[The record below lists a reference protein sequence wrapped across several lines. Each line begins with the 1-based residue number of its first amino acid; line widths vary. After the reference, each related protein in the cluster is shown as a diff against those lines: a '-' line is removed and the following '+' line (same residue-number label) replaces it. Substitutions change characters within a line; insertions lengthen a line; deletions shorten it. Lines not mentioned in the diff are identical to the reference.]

1 MADSTAPTYGAVAE
15 LLDPIHRQ
23 GSDNGVNEIHNY
35 YYGPVHHIGTV
46 ANAAIGPNHGTI
58 TQNVHTATQPVA
70 GPSAQPGLA
79 GVTFLLNPIH
89 DAAAPPDSACL
100 PGTRK
105 RVLKQIQ
112 SWVDGSLLFRKP
124 HIMWS
129 AIAQAIADDFAQKGR
144 LAASFF
150 FFRQAGDRNNVSSQ
164 VAAAIPGA
172 AHIIESA
179 VRANPGLATPA
190 CSLAA
195 QFQQLIYNPIKG
207 SKWVKMGAALRNGGY
222 LIVLD
227 GLDECNDREEVAAL
241 IQHMLEFFQKEPRFP
256 LKFLITSRVEQHIH
270 QQLRSSIQ
278 VQLLNLVDHT
288 SDADISAALDAR
300 VEMAKRTRV
309 LSCEARFLR
318 SMSSM
323 SSSCSQICTPSCR
336 SQMMTTPLS
345 PSGTLPS
352 TIFSPRKGRSGSFF
366 ANPTHHNHLASACI
380 PLVLHPFLV
389 SAEPVI
395 LHCRESLLT
404 PRTAGCI
411 NGVPDDVLDSL
422 YKAILT
428 SVQSTPHFLEVTRI
442 IALARGGICVAEIA
456 ELSGITILDT
466 LVILRSLQ
474 GIVQVPASDMTPVTL
489 WHASIRNF
497 LRSEA
502 RSGPFFTSAM
512 HHQQLANRL
521 YHGKKFVH
529 RFLFQSGIELPP
541 DEVDG
546 SFAHLRSICPAL
558 HDVVMATYIN
568 IEHDFFDTTSAGD
581 RQFCSTLGTIL
592 HHLLP
597 NKIGL
602 VAIGANREFDRPL
615 LAHSKRLF
623 PQLTDPSHHIN
634 MVMCGVALLVRLKD
648 SDDALVLHSRSDYP
662 TGVACEYM
670 FACWARHL
678 ALAIEGNPQHPA
690 FNTTQPTRIP
700 IAIRLTVVNHY
711 ELPVSLVERVGLNL
725 GFAEKTVRD
734 LVGPEAL
741 SPGNEWKWDIG
752 YGPRA
757 YIKNGAKSVTVFEV
771 LNGLRGL
778 FSCYRSA
785 CSHVMTRKCPFL
797 P

>member
-1 MADSTAPTYGAVAE
+1 
-15 LLDPIHRQ
+15 
-23 GSDNGVNEIHNY
+23 
-35 YYGPVHHIGTV
+35 
-46 ANAAIGPNHGTI
+46 
-58 TQNVHTATQPVA
+58 
-70 GPSAQPGLA
+70 
-79 GVTFLLNPIH
+79 
-89 DAAAPPDSACL
+89 
-100 PGTRK
+100 
-105 RVLKQIQ
+105 
-112 SWVDGSLLFRKP
+112 VDGSLLFRKP
-124 HIMWS
+124 HVMWVYGYAGCGKS

-150 FFRQAGDRNNVSSQ
+150 FFRQAGDRNSVSRFATTLASQ

-207 SKWVKMGAALRNGGY
+207 SKWDKMGAALRNGGY

-278 VQLLNLVDHT
+278 VQLLNLVNHT

-309 LSCEARFLR
+309 LSCEGAW
-318 SMSSM
+318 
-323 SSSCSQICTPSCR
+323 PSPQDKGTLIR
-336 SQMMTTPLS
+336 HIGGSFIFMTTITKYLFNLSSEDGLTPITRLPLALKMNPGFDGLYSSILASSAHLPHFYNIIATIALAFRPLS
-345 PSGTLPS
+345 IVELSVLLAVDVVDVVVVLTNLHAIMQVPDDDHTPVTLWHTS
-352 TIFSPRKGRSGSFF
+352 LYDFLTTEGRSGSFF
-366 ANPTHHNHLASACI
+366 ANPTHHDHLASACI

-389 SAEPVI
+389 SAEPAI
-395 LHCRESLLT
+395 PYARRYIWRHCRESLLT
-404 PRTAGCI
+404 PRTAGGLVMPNALFSHGLTCKEGCI

-442 IALARGGICVAEIA
+442 IALAHGGICVAAIA

-466 LVILRSLQ
+466 LVILRNLQ

-512 HHQQLANRL
+512 HHQQLANRCISWIVL
-521 YHGKKFVH
+521 SAEPTPSISPALPYSRLPTVCHGKKFVH
-529 RFLFQSGIELPP
+529 KSLFQSGIELPP

-597 NKIGL
+597 NNIDSVHLIPGL
-602 VAIGANREFDRPL
+602 LEVAIGANREFDRPL
-615 LAHSKRLF
+615 LTHSKRLF

-725 GFAEKTVRD
+725 DFAEKTVRD
-734 LVGPEAL
+734 LVGPE
-741 SPGNEWKWDIG
+741 
-752 YGPRA
+752 
-757 YIKNGAKSVTVFEV
+757 V
-771 LNGLRGL
+771 
-778 FSCYRSA
+778 
-785 CSHVMTRKCPFL
+785 
-797 P
+797 